1 MEILI
6 NLLILTITLFLY
18 IHIYNQIKTSNYLE
32 VYEIENI
39 SKDKFEE
46 LCHLKQPILINDITL
61 LDLDISF
68 ILKNYGN
75 FDIKITN
82 TDINVDTD
90 TSTMFLPIKL
100 LTAIELFNK
109 DSSANYIS
117 ENNKEFLEETSL
129 IKEFYL
135 NDIFLRPTC
144 TSTIDYDLLLGS
156 VNSYTPLCYSLN
168 CRNYYSVLT
177 GSIEVT
183 LCPPKDYKYLYVYK
197 DYENLKFIS
206 KINMLSP
213 QDEYLNEFEKVKFLK
228 LILKPNM
235 LIQIP
240 AYWFFSIKIL
250 ESNTLIS
257 NFKYTTYMN
266 SLAIIPDLFVRFLQ
280 NNNIKKNLAKVA
292 DV

>member
-46 LCHLKQPILINDITL
+46 LCALKQPLLINNISLLEFDIPH
-61 LDLDISF
+61 IQN
-68 ILKNYGN
+68 NYGS
-75 FDIKITN
+75 FDIKICN
-82 TDINVDTD
+82 KD
-90 TSTMFLPIKL
+90 SSHMFLPMKF
-100 LTAIELFNK
+100 LTAIELFDK

-129 IKEFYL
+129 IKEYSV
-135 NDIFLRPTC
+135 NDLFLRPVG
-144 TSTIDYDLLLGS
+144 TSSIEYDLILGS
-156 VNSYTPLCYSLN
+156 INSYTPLSYNLN

-177 GSIEVT
+177 GSVEVT
-183 LCPPKDYKYLYVYK
+183 LCPPKDYKYLYVNK
-197 DYENLKFIS
+197 DYENFKFSSAVDI
-206 KINMLSP
+206 LEP
-213 QDEYLNEFEKVKFLK
+213 QDVYKNEFEKVKFLRV
-228 LILKPNM
+228 ILEPNR
-235 LIQIP
+235 LLQIP

-250 ESNTLIS
+250 ESNTLVS

-266 SLAIIPDLFVRFLQ
+266 SLAMAPELFMKFLQ
-280 NNNIKKNLAKVA
+280 KNNIKQNIVKVA
-292 DV
+292 DL

>member
-6 NLLILTITLFLY
+6 NLLILSITLFLY

-46 LCHLKQPILINDITL
+46 LCDLKQPLLINNIGLLNFDIPH
-61 LDLDISF
+61 IQN
-68 ILKNYGN
+68 NYGS

-82 TDINVDTD
+82 KDATD
-90 TSTMFLPIKL
+90 MFLPMKF
-100 LTAIELFNK
+100 LTAIELFDK

-129 IKEFYL
+129 IKEFSI
-135 NDIFLRPTC
+135 NDLFLRPVG
-144 TSTIDYDLLLGS
+144 TSSIEYDLILGS
-156 VNSYTPLCYSLN
+156 INSYTPLSYNLN

-183 LCPPKDYKYLYVYK
+183 LCPPKDYKYLYINK
-197 DYENLKFIS
+197 DYENFKFTSMVDI
-206 KINMLSP
+206 LEP
-213 QDEYLNEFEKVKFLK
+213 QDEYKNEFDKVKFLRVV
-228 LILKPNM
+228 LEPNR
-235 LIQIP
+235 LLQIP

-266 SLAIIPDLFVRFLQ
+266 SLAMAPELFMKFLQ
-280 NNNIKKNLAKVA
+280 KNNIKQNLAKVA
-292 DV
+292 DL

>member
-6 NLLILTITLFLY
+6 NLLILSITLFLY

-46 LCHLKQPILINDITL
+46 LCHLKQPLLINNIGLLNFDIPH
-61 LDLDISF
+61 IQN
-68 ILKNYGN
+68 NYGS

-82 TDINVDTD
+82 KDATD
-90 TSTMFLPIKL
+90 MFLPMKF
-100 LTAIELFNK
+100 LTAIELFDK

-129 IKEFYL
+129 IKEFSI
-135 NDIFLRPTC
+135 NDLFLRPVG
-144 TSTIDYDLLLGS
+144 TSSIEYDLILGS
-156 VNSYTPLCYSLN
+156 INSYTPLSYNLN

-183 LCPPKDYKYLYVYK
+183 LCPPKDYKYLYINK
-197 DYENLKFIS
+197 DYENFKFTSMVDI
-206 KINMLSP
+206 LEP
-213 QDEYLNEFEKVKFLK
+213 QDKYKNEFDKVKFLRVV
-228 LILKPNM
+228 LEPNR
-235 LIQIP
+235 LLQIP

-266 SLAIIPDLFVRFLQ
+266 SLAMAPELFMKFLQ
-280 NNNIKKNLAKVA
+280 KNNIKQNLAKVA
-292 DV
+292 DL